1 MFERLRLSVG
11 MIGATMLLALREIR
25 RHLLRSFL
33 TTLGIIIGVAS
44 VITMVSLGAGLR
56 ADAQETISGLGS
68 DAFIVFPRR
77 VDPNLPSPPFD
88 GEDIRAVEL
97 QIPGVEGAAGSVQSN
112 TTAFHNGQNWSTT
125 VQGADRQFFDAQG
138 IEIVEGRSFTDREE
152 ARGEAVCIIGPK
164 VVEEIFLAD
173 RVLGEQMR
181 VGNVACQVVGVIDT
195 RANAIGGGN
204 DPDDVVLTPLKTA
217 QRRFT
222 GSTDVQFFVV
232 KYDPVY
238 ESTALQDQLID
249 LLRER
254 RVIQDG
260 EENNFNIVDTAE
272 INDTVNQITGVMTLV
287 ITAIAA
293 ISLLVGGIG
302 IMNIM
307 LVSVT
312 ERTREIGIRLA
323 IGALAREVRLQFLT
337 EAVVLCCFG
346 GLIGIGLSLGFSMLL
361 TSAFDIPFIFNPAVT
376 IVSFVF
382 SALMGVVFGY
392 YPAHRASKLDPIE
405 ALRHE

>member
-1 MFERLRLSVG
+1 MLG

-33 TTLGIIIGVAS
+33 TTLGIIIGVAA
-44 VITMVSLGAGLR
+44 VITMVTLGRGLT
-56 ADAQETISGLGS
+56 ASVQEDIAGLGS
-68 DAFIVFPRR
+68 DVFILFPIPDDNGVRH
-77 VDPNLPSPPFD
+77 PFD
-88 GEDIRAVEL
+88 DADIRAVEL
-97 QIPGVEGAAGSVQSN
+97 QIPGVEDAAGSANSSAV
-112 TTAFHNGQNWSTT
+112 AFHNGQDWSTS
-125 VQGADRQFFDAQG
+125 VQGADSAFFRAQSIDV
-138 IEIVEGRSFTDREE
+138 IEGRGFNEREETRGESVCIVGPTVVDEIFVEGE
-152 ARGEAVCIIGPK
+152 
-164 VVEEIFLAD
+164 
-173 RVLGEQMR
+173 VLGEEMR
-181 VGNVACQVVGVIDT
+181 VGNVSCQVIGVVDE
-195 RANAIGGGN
+195 RSSAVGGGN
-204 DPDDVVLTPLKTA
+204 DANDVVFMPLKTV

-232 KYDPVY
+232 KYDPAY
-238 ESTALQDQLID
+238 ASASIQQQLID

-254 RVIQDG
+254 RVIQEG
-260 EENNFNIVDTAE
+260 ESNNFDIVDTAE
-272 INDTVNQITGVMTLV
+272 INDTVNQVTGVMTLV
-287 ITAIAA
+287 VTVIAG

-346 GLIGIGLSLGFSMLL
+346 GLIGILLALGFSVMLAGAIDL
-361 TSAFDIPFIFNPAVT
+361 PFIFDPTVNVL
-376 IVSFVF
+376 SFVF
-382 SALMGVVFGY
+382 SAVMGIVFGY
-392 YPAHRASKLDPIE
+392 YPAHRASKLDPID